1 MLCACETVC
10 ACQRTRALQGDGK
23 RGRRAGKEQRSATPR
38 SLTGWVG
45 GDNQTERAATK
56 PDFDSRVVCGN
67 EKAGA
72 GGFVR
77 HGFFVDAHDPHTAAV
92 A

>member
-1 MLCACETVC
+1 MGSV
-10 ACQRTRALQGDGK
+10 
-23 RGRRAGKEQRSATPR
+23 AGERERSKRSATPR